1 MGWYAV
7 SGRQV
12 GWAAGLLLSQPPEHF
27 VYPNYPVDVRWFP
40 VVPFLRNIRFQFPAG
55 INPVEVIGYGHP
67 PGTMVSLI
75 PSVSFSLE
83 FYVQQENVLP
93 FIDAVIRNALWE
105 VWDEDR
111 QMPAYLL
118 PLPFTFLFTVRA
130 AGDPTGV
137 LRQVACPYA
146 YISRLR
152 GYTDG
157 DRALGLEVGFVAP
170 ILQLLSSDFRVVVSN
185 YDPVAPIPLIRE
197 IATADW
203 GERQVIDLSW
213 EVTNQ
218 LEFLHASWRQDPSL
232 TPFLRTPPRLVYRG
246 SRITVNLQILH
257 PYFSSSIISTD
268 LSAPVFDF
276 EFLVGS
282 RIGNIPA
289 WNRTLKF
296 HQGRVT
302 SLNIEYSVDNAA
314 VENVEVF
321 ARYLS
326 WVGST

>member
-27 VYPNYPVDVRWFP
+27 VYPNYPVGVWWFP
-40 VVPFLRNIRFQFPAG
+40 IVPFLRNIRFQFPAG
-55 INPVEVIGYGHP
+55 INPVGVIGYGHP

-83 FYVQQENVLP
+83 FYVQQGNVLP
-93 FIDAVIRNALWE
+93 FIDSVVRNALWE
-105 VWDEDR
+105 AWDESG
-111 QMPAYLL
+111 QTPVYLL

-130 AGDPTGV
+130 AGNPTV
-137 LRQVACPYA
+137 FLRQVACPYA

-152 GYTDG
+152 GNTSEDG
-157 DRALGLEVGFVAP
+157 ALYLQVDFVAP
-170 ILQLLSSDFRVVVSN
+170 ILQLLSSDFGGVISN

-203 GERQVIDLSW
+203 GERQVINLSW

-218 LEFLHASWRQDPSL
+218 LEFLHASWRQDPQL
-232 TPFLRTPPRLVYRG
+232 IPFLRTPPRLVYRG

-268 LSAPVFDF
+268 ASAPVFDF

-282 RIGNIPA
+282 RIGGNPA
-289 WNRTLKF
+289 WNRLLKF
-296 HQGRVT
+296 YQSRIT

-314 VENVEVF
+314 IENVEVF
-321 ARYLS
+321 SRYLG
-326 WVGST
+326 WG

>member
-27 VYPNYPVDVRWFP
+27 VYPNYPVGTWWFP

-55 INPVEVIGYGHP
+55 INPAGVIGYGHP

-83 FYVQQENVLP
+83 FYVQQGNVLP
-93 FIDAVIRNALWE
+93 FIDSVVRNALWE
-105 VWDEDR
+105 AWDESG
-111 QMPAYLL
+111 QTPVYLL

-130 AGDPTGV
+130 AGNPTV
-137 LRQVACPYA
+137 FLRQVACPYA

-152 GYTDG
+152 GNTSEDG
-157 DRALGLEVGFVAP
+157 ALYLQVDFVAP
-170 ILQLLSSDFRVVVSN
+170 ILQLLSSEFGGVISN

-203 GERQVIDLSW
+203 GERQVINLSW

-218 LEFLHASWRQDPSL
+218 LEFLHASWRQYPQL
-232 TPFLRTPPRLVYRG
+232 IPFLRTPPRLVYRG

-268 LSAPVFDF
+268 ASAPVFDF

-282 RIGNIPA
+282 RIGGNPT
-289 WNRTLKF
+289 WNRLLKF
-296 HQGRVT
+296 YQSRIT

-314 VENVEVF
+314 IENVEVF
-321 ARYLS
+321 ARYLG
-326 WVGST
+326 WG